1 MKIMHVIN
9 NLRGGGA
16 QNLVVSLARYH
27 AGLGHSVA
35 ITIVDRPTTEYERA
49 TIDQLDADGVS
60 VSSLGYIPRDR
71 RPRWLQLAS
80 YLEAEFE
87 KRQPDLVHSH
97 LEMSHAVTALARRR
111 ATVKPLH
118 VTTIHNA
125 PEIWGMTL
133 CKRIAMRALFWNVL
147 NRSTPRIYCSKAA
160 RLCEASWDGQ
170 WRVIPNGVVPGVA
183 PAGLEAKRAAFRQQ
197 FGIPAD
203 ALVVITVGTVR
214 EEKNH
219 ATAVRAIA
227 AAGQKLWRPV
237 HYVICGQEGS
247 GTPALF
253 EAVKDTG
260 ISKRVHLLGLRKDA
274 REILHYADC
283 YLSASLREG
292 LPLAILEAMFT
303 GLPCVLSNIQPH
315 CDVVS
320 GVAGCFLAEPAPV
333 GLADA
338 LAAAALSQDRPQQLR
353 ALREPQLASHTI
365 SHCADLYMQ
374 FYQDLLEKKG
384 NSKHERKPISP

>member
-1 MKIMHVIN
+1 MKIMHAIN

-27 AGLGHSVA
+27 AGLGHSVS
-35 ITIVDRPTTEYERA
+35 ITTVDWPTTDYERV
-49 TIDQLDADGVS
+49 TTDQLQADGIPVA
-60 VSSLGYIPRDR
+60 SLGYKPRDHS
-71 RPRWLQLAS
+71 PGWLGVAARLR
-80 YLEAEFE
+80 EEFG
-87 KRQPDLVHSH
+87 KRQPEVVHSH
-97 LEMSHAVTALARRR
+97 LEMSHAVTALARWR

-160 RLCEASWDGQ
+160 RLCEASWNGQ
-170 WRVIPNGVVPGVA
+170 WRVIPNGVAQGVVPE
-183 PAGLEAKRAAFRQQ
+183 GLEAKRAAFRQQ
-197 FGIPAD
+197 FKIPAD
-203 ALVVITVGTVR
+203 ALVAITVGTVR

-219 ATAVRAIA
+219 AMAVRAIA

-253 EAVKDTG
+253 EALRDTG
-260 ISKRVHLLGLRKDA
+260 IARRVHLLGLRKDA

-292 LPLAILEAMFT
+292 LPLAVLEAMFA

-315 CDVVS
+315 CDVVA
-320 GVAGCFLAEPAPV
+320 GVAGCVLAEPAP
-333 GLADA
+333 GYLADA

-384 NSKHERKPISP
+384 NTKHERKPISP